1 MNGEDRIIPAGID
14 LETCGL
20 DGFPQSDDRETSLPK
35 IRFDASVRDDIDV
48 ATAEM
53 YKIMTEVWAGIDWQK
68 NNKRRLTDAEEEMN
82 EFIHQKNTVISDETY
97 TEENLKHM
105 MALWSVSRR
114 FNYTSGFDFN
124 SLYPRIMNPASV
136 QDMIPD
142 GSFTLKASMS
152 EMTVPRYHMGCDL
165 GVPIIDNTDKM
176 FILPTT
182 ENSYI
187 TDKEQEL

>member
-1 MNGEDRIIPAGID
+1 MNEEDRIIPVGID
-14 LETCGL
+14 LETCGP

-35 IRFDASVRDDIDV
+35 IQFDASVRDDIDV
-48 ATAEM
+48 MTTEW
-53 YKIMTEVWAGIDWQK
+53 YKKMLDVMAGIDWRK
-68 NNKRRLTDAEEEMN
+68 NNKRWLTDAEEEMN

-97 TEENLKHM
+97 TEKNLRHM

-114 FNYTSGFDFN
+114 FNYTSCFDFN
-124 SLYPRIMNPASV
+124 SLYPRVMKPASV

-152 EMTVPRYHMGCDL
+152 EMTALKYHMGCDL
-165 GVPIIDNTDKM
+165 SAPIIENIDKM
-176 FILPTT
+176 FVLPTT